1 MPNLSP
7 HTHHTQ
13 DNKDLLELL
22 EILCRFNAPEPCGR
36 FLMDLCT
43 PQELKSLSDRW
54 QVAKLLYQDVPYRK
68 ISALTGASTAT
79 ITRVAR
85 SLLHGQNG
93 YQQVLQ
99 TSLELEKK

>member
-1 MPNLSP
+1 MSNDSIS
-7 HTHHTQ
+7 
-13 DNKDLLELL
+13 NSKDFQALL
-22 EILCRFNAPEPCGR
+22 EILCRFNSPEPCGR

-54 QVAKLLYQDVPYRK
+54 QVAKLLHQDVPYRK

-93 YQQVLQ
+93 YQTVLK